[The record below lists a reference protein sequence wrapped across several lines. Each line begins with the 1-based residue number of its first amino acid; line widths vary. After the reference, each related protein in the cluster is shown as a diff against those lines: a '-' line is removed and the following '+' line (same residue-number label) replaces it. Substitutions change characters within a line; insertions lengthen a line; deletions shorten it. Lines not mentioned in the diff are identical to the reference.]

1 MTTKTTESLNIYQR
15 MLNITAGLESVA
27 KGLNVQVTKTS
38 SYKAVSERDILDA
51 VKPLEAIN
59 RVYSYPYKREI
70 IVDKELTRTSQY
82 GDSVSQFIRVETVYR
97 FLNIDNPSEY
107 VDITSYGDGVDTQD
121 KAPGKAMTYADKYA
135 LMKAYKISTGDDP
148 EKDASQVDEKVT
160 TKASLATDKQIGMI
174 KSLYNQEELTT
185 MLERLNKPIEQLTV
199 QEASKMIAARSKK

>member
-51 VKPLEAIN
+51 VKPLEAMN
-59 RVYSYPYKREI
+59 RVYSFPYKREI

-97 FLNIDNPSEY
+97 FVNIDNPSEFI
-107 VDITSYGDGVDTQD
+107 DIISYGDGVDTQD

-148 EKDASQVDEKVT
+148 DKDASPVDEKVT
-160 TKASLATDKQIGMI
+160 TKASFATDKQIGMI
-174 KSLYNQEELTT
+174 KSLYNQEELYV

>member
-148 EKDASQVDEKVT
+148 DKDASQVDEKVT